1 MPALDPVERRAR
13 DWDRLTSETFDVL
26 VVGGGI
32 TGVGCLLDAAS
43 RGLRAALVEREDIA
57 SGTSSRSSGLI
68 HGGLR
73 YLEQFRFGL
82 VREALAERAL
92 LLRLA
97 PHLVRL
103 EPFLFP
109 VFGTPLHRPFYAT
122 GLTLYDMLGAA
133 GDGGRHR
140 FVGVEQALELAPAL
154 RRERLRGGFLYHDG
168 VEDDARFALAVAR
181 TARSIGGLVL
191 TRAQAVEVLREGE
204 RVSGVRVRDRS
215 SGDETAVSA
224 KAVIDATGPWSADAE
239 GPFAAGSSTGRSKIR
254 PSRGT
259 HVLVSRSR
267 IPGSTGLTLRLPGRV
282 AFLIPWPSHWLIG
295 TTDRPYEG
303 RPEDIRPTAEEVDEI
318 LETVN
323 RRLTLDLTR
332 ADLLGAYAGVRP
344 LVSEGSAR
352 GSTVKVSREHR
363 VRVDADGLTRI
374 QGGKY
379 TTYRLMAR
387 DAVDAALGAGAPPSA
402 TDNLPIA
409 GAAEPDR
416 LARIAENLARRLESH
431 DVEASVAAGLVVR
444 HGAEATDVVDL
455 GQHTGHLRLLVTDS
469 DLLEAEIVWSARHE
483 LALSIEDFLARR
495 TRLGLERPDRAED
508 VAPRVAE
515 ILGGELGWDVGR
527 QVDEL
532 EAYLASAHRQFD
544 VP

>member
-1 MPALDPVERRAR
+1 VGRRAR
-13 DWDRLTSETFDVL
+13 DWDRLRGETFDVL

-32 TGVGCLLDAAS
+32 TGVGCVLDAAS
-43 RGLRAALVEREDIA
+43 RGLNAALVEQGDIA

-82 VREALAERAL
+82 VREALAERGR

-103 EPFLFP
+103 APFLFP

-122 GLTLYDMLGAA
+122 GLTLYDMLGAS
-133 GDGGRHR
+133 GDGGPHR

-181 TARSIGGLVL
+181 TARSIGGVVL
-191 TRAQAVEVLREGE
+191 TRAEAVEVLREGE
-204 RVSGVRVRDRS
+204 RVSGVRVRDRL
-215 SGDETAVSA
+215 SGDEAAVTAI
-224 KAVIDATGPWSADAE
+224 AVIDATGPWSGED
-239 GPFAAGSSTGRSKIR
+239 GPFATGSSVRRSKIR

-282 AFLIPWPSHWLIG
+282 AFLVPWPSHWLIG

-344 LVSEGSAR
+344 LVAEGSVR

-402 TDNLPIA
+402 TESLRIA

-416 LARIAENLARRLESH
+416 LARIADNLSRRLESH
-431 DVEASVAAGLVVR
+431 DVPASGAAGLVAR

-455 GQHTGHLRLLVTDS
+455 GQHTDLLRLLAPDS
-469 DLLEAEIVWSARHE
+469 DHLEAEIVWAARHE
-483 LALSIEDFLARR
+483 LALSIDDFLVRR

-508 VAPRVAE
+508 LTPRVAE
-515 ILGGELGWDVGR
+515 LMGAELGWYVGR
-527 QVDEL
+527 QVDGL
-532 EAYLASAHRQFD
+532 EAYLAAAHRQFD

>member
-1 MPALDPVERRAR
+1 VERRAR

-43 RGLRAALVEREDIA
+43 RGLQAALVEREDIA

-181 TARSIGGLVL
+181 TARSIGGLAL
-191 TRAQAVEVLREGE
+191 TRAEAVEVLREGE
-204 RVSGVRVRDRS
+204 RVSGVRVRDRL
-215 SGDETAVSA
+215 SGDEAAVSG
-224 KAVIDATGPWSADAE
+224 KAVIDAT
-239 GPFAAGSSTGRSKIR
+239 
-254 PSRGT
+254 
-259 HVLVSRSR
+259 
-267 IPGSTGLTLRLPGRV
+267 
-282 AFLIPWPSHWLIG
+282 
-295 TTDRPYEG
+295 DR
-303 RPEDIRPTAEEVDEI
+303 
-318 LETVN
+318 
-323 RRLTLDLTR
+323 
-332 ADLLGAYAGVRP
+332 
-344 LVSEGSAR
+344 
-352 GSTVKVSREHR
+352 K
-363 VRVDADGLTRI
+363 
-374 QGGKY
+374 
-379 TTYRLMAR
+379 
-387 DAVDAALGAGAPPSA
+387 
-402 TDNLPIA
+402 
-409 GAAEPDR
+409 
-416 LARIAENLARRLESH
+416 
-431 DVEASVAAGLVVR
+431 SVV
-444 HGAEATDVVDL
+444 
-455 GQHTGHLRLLVTDS
+455 
-469 DLLEAEIVWSARHE
+469 
-483 LALSIEDFLARR
+483 
-495 TRLGLERPDRAED
+495 
-508 VAPRVAE
+508 
-515 ILGGELGWDVGR
+515 
-527 QVDEL
+527 
-532 EAYLASAHRQFD
+532 
-544 VP
+544 

>member
-1 MPALDPVERRAR
+1 
-13 DWDRLTSETFDVL
+13 LTSETFDVL

-43 RGLRAALVEREDIA
+43 RGLNAALIEQSDIA

-73 YLEQFRFGL
+73 YLEQLRFGL
-82 VREALAERAL
+82 VREALAERSL

-103 EPFLFP
+103 EQFAFP
-109 VFGTPLHRPFYAT
+109 VFGTPFHRPFYGT
-122 GLTLYDMLGAA
+122 GLTLYDLLGASS
-133 GDGGRHR
+133 DGGRHR
-140 FVGVEQALELAPAL
+140 FLGVEDALELAPAL
-154 RRERLRGGFLYHDG
+154 RREGLRGAFLYHDA

-181 TARSIGGLVL
+181 TARSGGALVV
-191 TRAQAVEVLREGE
+191 TRARAAEAVRADG
-204 RVSGVRVRDRS
+204 RISGVRVRDELSGADGTVRS
-215 SGDETAVSA
+215 
-224 KAVIDATGPWSADAE
+224 KAVIDATGPWSGRE
-239 GPFAAGSSTGRSKIR
+239 RGPFAAESPTSRSRIR

-259 HVLVSRSR
+259 HVLVARSR
-267 IPGSTGLTLRLPGRV
+267 IPGSAGMTIRLPGRV
-282 AFLIPWPSHWLIG
+282 AFLVPWPGFWLIG

-303 RPEDIRPTAEEVDEI
+303 PPDEIRPTAEEVAEI
-318 LETVN
+318 IGTVN
-323 RRLTLDLTR
+323 RRLSVDLTR

-344 LVSEGSAR
+344 LVGGRAAH

-387 DAVDAALGAGAPPSA
+387 DAVDAALGANAPPSA
-402 TDNLPIA
+402 TEALPIA
-409 GAAEPDR
+409 GAADPDR
-416 LARIAENLARRLESH
+416 LTRLVELLSRRLEPHGLPS
-431 DVEASVAAGLVVR
+431 DTAAGLVSR
-444 HGAEATDVVDL
+444 HGAEAPDVVDL
-455 GQHTGHLRLLVTDS
+455 GQHADLLRPLAEGS
-469 DLLEAEIVWSARHE
+469 DDLEAEVVWSARQE
-483 LALSIEDFLARR
+483 FALTVEDVLVRR
-495 TRLGLERPDRAED
+495 TRLGLQRPDRAETI
-508 VAPRVAE
+508 APRVAQL
-515 ILGGELGWDVGR
+515 LGTELGWDLAR

-532 EAYLASAHRQFD
+532 ERYLLAAHRQFD